1 MGRRVRLGIGLLAA
15 VLLYGGLGFHELLH
29 DSWLQSLFN
38 TVAVMSTVRGV
49 TAARPIPLVFL
60 TVLMVVGTAVWIFW
74 VSIVVSIIVQND
86 LGFLQEM
93 RRKGQVRRMK
103 DHFVVLGAGQVGR
116 SIALELREQG
126 ESVIVADT
134 DPDRIAR
141 MAADGFLTAKLD
153 RVDLAGGVEV
163 NIASARGVA
172 LAWPDDAQNLYAYL
186 SVKDVN
192 PQILVVARAQTAQ
205 AAHYLRSLGIERV
218 ILPDIASGRRMARML
233 TKPVAHDLLMAMLE
247 EEGVQVTEVLVD
259 DRSDMAHQPVAQVR
273 QVFGEDVTL
282 IGLWREG
289 KTHMGPRAS
298 DIIHPGDTLILLHA
312 GLPMP
317 KVEGG

>member
-1 MGRRVRLGIGLLAA
+1 MGRRVRLGLLLLAV
-15 VLLYGGLGFHELLH
+15 VLSYGVLGFHGLIH
-29 DSWLQSLFN
+29 DSWLISLFN
-38 TVAVMSTVRGV
+38 AVAVMSTVGGV
-49 TAARPIPLVFL
+49 AAHGEVPLIFL
-60 TVLMVVGTAVWIFW
+60 TILIVVGTAVWIFW
-74 VSIVVSIIVQND
+74 VSIMVSFIVERD

-93 RRKGQVRRMK
+93 RRKAQVKRMTN
-103 DHFVVLGAGQVGR
+103 HFVVLGAGQVGR
-116 SIALELREQG
+116 SVARELRDQA

-134 DPDRIAR
+134 DAERLKR
-141 MAADGFLTAKLD
+141 MAAEGFLTVKLD
-153 RVDLAGGVEV
+153 HVDLAGGIEV
-163 NIASARGVA
+163 NISKARGVA

-192 PQILVVARAQTAQ
+192 PAILVVARAQTAQ
-205 AAHYLRSLGIERV
+205 AAHYLRSLGVERV

-259 DRSDMAHQPVAQVR
+259 DQSGMANQPVAHVR

-282 IGLWREG
+282 IGLWRDG
-289 KTHMGPRAS
+289 KTRMGPRAS
-298 DIIHPGDTLILLHA
+298 DLIHPGDTLILLHA

-317 KVEGG
+317 SK